1 MGRIIAL
8 DHGDRRIGL
17 AISDDLK
24 IIAQIIEP
32 VLLND
37 AQLWKRMKEI
47 FKNYEIEKVV
57 IGLPIA
63 MSGQESESTEKARKF
78 ADLLEK
84 RMNLP
89 VELVDERFTTVQSE
103 KFLNEQHVKKKE
115 KKDLIDNQAA
125 QILLQ
130 QYLDSNK
137 M

>member
-57 IGLPIA
+57 LGLPIA

-78 ADLLEK
+78 AKQVEK

-89 VELVDERFTTVQSE
+89 VELADERLTTVQSE

-130 QYLDSNK
+130 QYLDSN
-137 M
+137 